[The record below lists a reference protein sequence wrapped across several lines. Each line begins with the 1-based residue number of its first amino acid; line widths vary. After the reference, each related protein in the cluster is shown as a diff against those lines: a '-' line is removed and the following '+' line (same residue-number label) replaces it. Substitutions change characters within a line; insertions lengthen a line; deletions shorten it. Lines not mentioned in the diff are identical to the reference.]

1 MAKYVCDFAEVIAAG
16 EQLCSAA
23 NNIKTAIQNYDTNV
37 TNDLSAWSG
46 EAKNNFT
53 TQCTSRVK
61 LATEKAEKI
70 NEVGEFM
77 MGVNKKGQGRS
88 FQFTPIAAGDWSQ
101 QNKGSKFF
109 NISV

>member
-16 EQLCSAA
+16 EKLCSAA
-23 NNIKTAIQNYDTNV
+23 NNIKTDIQNYDTNV

-53 TQCTSRVK
+53 TQCTIQVK

-70 NEVGEFM
+70 NEVGEFIKTSAKSIQDLE
-77 MGVNKKGQGRS
+77 NQLAS
-88 FQFTPIAAGDWSQ
+88 LSI
-101 QNKGSKFF
+101 
-109 NISV
+109 

>member
-16 EQLCSAA
+16 EKLCSAA

-53 TQCTSRVK
+53 TQCTSQVE
-61 LATEKAEKI
+61 LAAEKAEKI
-70 NEVGEFM
+70 NEVGEFIKSSAKSIQDLE
-77 MGVNKKGQGRS
+77 NQLAS
-88 FQFTPIAAGDWSQ
+88 LSI
-101 QNKGSKFF
+101 
-109 NISV
+109 